1 MPSKM
6 QQYYEDFAKENIGS
20 IEHLNS
26 FCANPETIQ
35 KFSADEL
42 AELMNLWT
50 GGQKERVQM
59 TPPAVPVEVEAPVVE
74 PVMLDANEEIDAILE
89 AASPEPTPEAEMDAV
104 AELVDALPEVDDT
117 WSDEEVE
124 AMNYASMTKDQIEE
138 AIIERHGVDVDKRL
152 KKETLIEQAVELD
165 NSN

>member
-1 MPSKM
+1 MSKM
-6 QQYYEDFAKENIGS
+6 SQYYEDFARDNIGS

-50 GGQKERVQM
+50 GGQKERASDAPM
-59 TPPAVPVEVEAPVVE
+59 APDAPDAPMAPPAPPVIE
-74 PVMLDANEEIDAILE
+74 PVMVDAEE
-89 AASPEPTPEAEMDAV
+89 EMDAV
-104 AELVDALPEVDDT
+104 AELVDALPEVDDN